1 MSITPNT
8 ENKSAKEATTNPRA
22 PQRPGDQ
29 WIWGIFLLL
38 CCISLV
44 ESYSASSQEVTNYG
58 LYRPLI
64 KHAIFLVAG
73 ILIAY
78 GLQHVH
84 YNRFKVWIPILT
96 VITLVLAVYVM
107 LHGEVINGAR
117 RSFTIPGVNLTLY
130 PSEMAKL
137 FLVAMI
143 AWVMSKV
150 QMPGGGT
157 RWSGVIVCALS
168 VLIFGGL
175 FFQQGFTNTA
185 ILMAISMA
193 MMLIGGIQ
201 LRRFV
206 IVLAFYGLIFVG
218 YRAYDKYVEEHQA
231 VFSEF
236 VETTTDEAA
245 GDRINAENKRPE
257 SIDRSDTRN
266 LRMARFDFSEDS
278 CLHHPMTSLYHQ
290 EQYGYMARANGGVF
304 GVMPGNSR
312 ERSRLP
318 LAFSDY
324 MFSIIIEE
332 LGLVGG
338 IFLLI
343 LYLALLGRAG
353 SIAKR
358 CKRAFPAL
366 LIMGMAVMITVQA
379 LSHMAINCGLVPVT
393 GQPLPFISKGGS
405 SILLMSMAIGVMLSV
420 SRYAEYSSNKQQ
432 QSRQVLVESG
442 DEKEALNP
450 AQAG

>member
-1 MSITPNT
+1 MSTVPDKKT
-8 ENKSAKEATTNPRA
+8 AKEATANPRA
-22 PQRPGDQ
+22 AQRSGDQ

-64 KHAIFLVAG
+64 KHAIFLVVG

-78 GLQHVH
+78 GLQHMH
-84 YNRFKVWIPILT
+84 YNRFKVWIPIFT
-96 VITLVLAVYVM
+96 FVTFVLAIYVM
-107 LHGEVINGAR
+107 FKGEIINGAR
-117 RSFTIPGVNLTLY
+117 RSFTVPILNFTLY

-143 AWVMSKV
+143 AWIMSKV
-150 QMPGGGT
+150 QMRGGGT
-157 RWSGVIVCALS
+157 RWSGVIACALA
-168 VLIFGGL
+168 VLIFGAL

-201 LRRFV
+201 LKRFF
-206 IVLAFYGLIFVG
+206 IVLLFYGLIYFG
-218 YRAYDKYVEEHQA
+218 YDKYTDYVENQYA
-231 VFSEF
+231 VISENVDAGSEASGVIGVDREMTRFSR
-236 VETTTDEAA
+236 VDRETTRDNRRKNY
-245 GDRINAENKRPE
+245 DW
-257 SIDRSDTRN
+257 
-266 LRMARFDFSEDS
+266 SEDS
-278 CLHHPMTSLYHQ
+278 CLQHPMTSAFHQ
-290 EQYGYMARANGGVF
+290 EQYGYMARAHGGVL

-324 MFSIIIEE
+324 IYSIIIEE

-338 IFLLI
+338 IVLMV

-358 CKRAFPAL
+358 CRRAFPAL

-379 LSHMAINCGLVPVT
+379 LSHMAINSGLVPVT

-420 SRYAEYSSNKQQ
+420 SRYAEYSTDKSQR
-432 QSRQVLVESG
+432 RQAAAAGS
-442 DEKEALNP
+442 DENEAINP
-450 AQAG
+450 AQAV

>member
-1 MSITPNT
+1 MSTAPITDKKPT
-8 ENKSAKEATTNPRA
+8 KEAAVNPRA
-22 PQRPGDQ
+22 PHRPGDQ

-64 KHAIFLVAG
+64 KHATFLLIG
-73 ILIAY
+73 ILVAY

-84 YNRFKVWIPILT
+84 YNRFKVWIPLLT
-96 VITLVLAVYVM
+96 FLTLVLAVYVM
-107 LHGEVINGAR
+107 FKGEIINGAR
-117 RSFTIPGVNLTLY
+117 RSFTVPLVNFTLY

-137 FLVAMI
+137 FLVALI
-143 AWVMSKV
+143 AWIMSKV

-157 RWSGVIVCALS
+157 RWSGVIACALA
-168 VLIFGGL
+168 VLIFGAL

-201 LRRFV
+201 LQRFL
-206 IVLAFYGLIFVG
+206 IVLVFYGLIYVG
-218 YRAYDKYVEEHQA
+218 YDKYTDYTESKIAVVSQNTEISFEAPEE
-231 VFSEF
+231 
-236 VETTTDEAA
+236 
-245 GDRINAENKRPE
+245 IN
-257 SIDRSDTRN
+257 IDRGITRDN
-266 LRMARFDFSEDS
+266 RRKNYHWSEDS
-278 CLHHPMTSLYHQ
+278 CLQHPMTSAFHQ
-290 EQYGYMARANGGVF
+290 EQYGYMARAHGGVF

-324 MFSIIIEE
+324 IYSIIIEE

-338 IFLLI
+338 LVLMV

-379 LSHMAINCGLVPVT
+379 LSHMAINSGLVPVT

-420 SRYAEYSSNKQQ
+420 SRYAEYSTDKQQ
-432 QSRQVLVESG
+432 RRQATTTGS
-442 DEKEALNP
+442 DENEAINP
-450 AQAG
+450 AQAV